1 MILSLGNKK
10 IDLIL
15 CIIMY
20 CITCIQIMKNF
31 GRDYHRR
38 LRGKSRFVWTDME
51 LATII
56 QGLFRYHRSKR
67 QGPLVEIAPL
77 LRSRICEYVKNHV
90 CCFHN
95 NSGWAEGHYERIC
108 ARWIRLP
115 SLRAVVLKLQLYS
128 QLVKN
133 VVHGLTKS
141 SYQKMREKMRVS
153 GSGMTIMSGEF
164 YMAFKVFND
173 VLHNNCY
180 HEEHH
185 CRSRSM
191 PLILPAR
198 PMLTFEPVYGY
209 CYTCGVGLSDATVF
223 KFVPRRSCLG
233 IFDNRRIGGDDV
245 CLCSGCIDTYV
256 DE

>member
-1 MILSLGNKK
+1 MTKG
-10 IDLIL
+10 
-15 CIIMY
+15 
-20 CITCIQIMKNF
+20 F
-31 GRDYHRR
+31 GGDYQRR

-51 LATII
+51 LRTII
-56 QGLFRYHRSKR
+56 CGLFRYHRSKR

-90 CCFHN
+90 CGFHN

-128 QLVKN
+128 QFVKN

-164 YMAFKVFND
+164 YMAFKLFND
-173 VLHNNCY
+173 ILHNNCY
-180 HEEHH
+180 HEEQH
-185 CRSRSM
+185 CRSM

-209 CYTCGVGLSDATVF
+209 CYMCGVGLSDAIVF
-223 KFVPRRSCLG
+223 KFVPRRCCLG
-233 IFDNRRIGGDDV
+233 IFDHRRIRGDDV

-256 DE
+256 DDE

>member
-1 MILSLGNKK
+1 MTKG
-10 IDLIL
+10 
-15 CIIMY
+15 
-20 CITCIQIMKNF
+20 F
-31 GRDYHRR
+31 GGDYQRR

-51 LATII
+51 LRTII
-56 QGLFRYHRSKR
+56 CGLFRYHRSKR

-77 LRSRICEYVKNHV
+77 LRSHICEYVKNHV
-90 CCFHN
+90 CGFHN

-128 QLVKN
+128 QFVKN

-164 YMAFKVFND
+164 YTAFKLFND
-173 VLHNNCY
+173 ILHNNCY
-180 HEEHH
+180 HEEQH
-185 CRSRSM
+185 CRSM

-209 CYTCGVGLSDATVF
+209 CYTCGVGLSDAIVF
-223 KFVPRRSCLG
+223 KFVPRRCCLG
-233 IFDNRRIGGDDV
+233 LFDHRRIRGDDV

-256 DE
+256 DDE